1 MSNKFKKFKELDDV
15 EKILVLVL
23 LYMIG
28 RQFWI
33 LIQILWVVINN
44 VIQMLG

>member
-33 LIQILWVVINN
+33 LIQMLWVVINN
-44 VIQMLG
+44 IILMLG

>member
-1 MSNKFKKFKELDDV
+1 MINKFKKFKELDDV

-28 RQFWI
+28 RQCWI
-33 LIQILWVVINN
+33 LIQILYTLVLNMVR
-44 VIQMLG
+44 